1 MIVKPIPVRDRLDK
15 QAFSRWLANP
25 RSPLILSDVMASWP
39 AMERWS
45 FAHFA
50 EHFGDFPVTA
60 NAPQFAYVAKWS
72 VKTTLAKYIAYLED
86 PQHIEGEWI
95 KGDLESLVTSGLTLY
110 VGNFNPAHPV
120 RGRPDAIFADV
131 PRQPSFIE
139 SWFDLLDAD
148 FVDRCQRL
156 QSHQF
161 VYLSIAGGVTPLH
174 HDFWQT
180 HAFLAQIYGTKKA
193 LLFDP
198 RFMDE
203 LYRES
208 TGDVPKLMLDR
219 QYDHI
224 TCWSAELQP
233 GQMLIIPSNW
243 LHWVETLSP
252 SITYSIDWI
261 DGSNWQAYVA
271 EGTKALTAKGLWP

>member
-1 MIVKPIPVRDRLDK
+1 MIVKQIPMRGRMGK

-25 RSPLILSDVMASWP
+25 HSPLILSDVMGGWP
-39 AMERWS
+39 AMGRWS
-45 FAHFA
+45 FDYFA
-50 EHFGDFPVTA
+50 EHFGDFAVIA
-60 NAPQFAYVAKWS
+60 NAPQFAFVAKWS
-72 VKTTLAKYIAYLED
+72 VKTTLANYIAYLKD
-86 PQHIEGEWI
+86 PRHIEGEWI
-95 KGDLESLVTSGLTLY
+95 KGDLDSLLTSGLTLY
-110 VGNFNPAHPV
+110 AGNFNPAHPV
-120 RGRPDAIFADV
+120 RGRPDEIFKDV
-131 PRQPSFIE
+131 PRLPGFIE
-139 SWFDLLDAD
+139 SWFDLLDPGYAGK
-148 FVDRCQRL
+148 CQRM

-180 HAFLAQIYGTKKA
+180 HAFLAQVHGSKKVC
-193 LLFDP
+193 LFAP

-208 TGDVPKLMLDR
+208 TGDVPRLMLAP

-224 TCWSAELQP
+224 TCWSAELHP

-252 SITYSIDWI
+252 SITYSVDWI

-271 EGTKALTAKGLWP
+271 EGTKALAEKGLWP